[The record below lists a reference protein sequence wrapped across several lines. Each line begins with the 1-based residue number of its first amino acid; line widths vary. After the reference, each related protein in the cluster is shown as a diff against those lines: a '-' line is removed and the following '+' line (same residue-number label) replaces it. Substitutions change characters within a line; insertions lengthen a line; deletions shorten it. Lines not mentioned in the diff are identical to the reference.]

1 MRIAQ
6 SNDDYYNPFGMLNN
20 NIHRLLKR
28 QLKKTNLGACD
39 DAQLNAFLQ
48 MVDKA
53 YKSFDKDVNHIENIL
68 EESSKELFRANQQL
82 KIESASTKA
91 QLVNIMNSV
100 QGVLFET
107 DTEGNFIYLN
117 KAWEDLMG
125 LKIRDSIGKNF
136 SDLLRE
142 KNEKELTAIRRFL
155 SKQQNRYH
163 RVFKYIT
170 PSDEIK
176 WIKMNLKLSK
186 YIDGTISGAIG
197 TMIDITSLKETELK
211 LNQAN
216 KAKDE
221 FLSMISHEIRTPLN
235 AVIGLSNVLLMEQ
248 FLPNQFENLTA
259 LKYSGEHLLL
269 LINDV
274 LDFNK
279 IESNTIEFE
288 DYKFDL
294 NEFLRNIKYH
304 FKLVAQEKELDFRIE
319 KEINVPNILIGD
331 KLKLSQI
338 LKNLL
343 SNAFKFTEKGS
354 VVLYV
359 EYLGSI
365 NNKHSI
371 SFKVSDTGIGIPLD
385 KHEYIFK
392 KFTQAKK
399 DTTRLYGGTGLGLAI
414 SKKLLNLQGSELQL
428 VSEPQKGS
436 TFWFNLDFKIANA
449 KIDCID
455 PKATPSGT
463 PLKLK
468 VLVAEDNDINTL
480 VLKKML
486 DKWDVEYTMTKNG
499 KELLKI
505 YNKEDFDVILMDLQ
519 MPVMDGY
526 QATATIRGLSKP
538 QKAGIP
544 IIALSAFS
552 QEEVKEEAKAYKMDG
567 YMTKPF
573 NPNELY
579 ELLSFYSN
587 KKADRL
593 IG

>member
-1 MRIAQ
+1 
-6 SNDDYYNPFGMLNN
+6 MLNN
-20 NIHRLLKR
+20 NLHRLLKR
-28 QLKKTNLGACD
+28 QLKKTNLGAYGNE
-39 DAQLNAFLQ
+39 QLTEFLN
-48 MVDKA
+48 MVDQA

-82 KIESASTKA
+82 KVESASTKA

-107 DTEGNFIYLN
+107 NTEGDFIYLN

-125 LKIRDSIGKNF
+125 LKIKDSIGKNF
-136 SDLLRE
+136 SDLLKER
-142 KNEKELTAIRRFL
+142 NEKELVAIRRFL
-155 SKQQNRYH
+155 SKKQSKYQ

-170 PSDEIK
+170 PQNEVK

-186 YIDGTISGAIG
+186 YIDGQISGAIG

-216 KAKDE
+216 KAKNE

-279 IESNTIEFE
+279 IESNTVEFE

-304 FKLVAQEKELDFRIE
+304 FKLLAKEKDLDFRIE
-319 KEINVPNILIGD
+319 KEIKVPNILIGD

-338 LKNLL
+338 IKNLL

-359 EYLGSI
+359 EYLGSSTD
-365 NNKHSI
+365 KHSI

-392 KFTQAKK
+392 KFTQARKN
-399 DTTRLYGGTGLGLAI
+399 TTRLYGGTGLGLAI

-428 VSEPQKGS
+428 VSEPNKGS
-436 TFWFNLDFKIANA
+436 TFWFNLDFKIANSA
-449 KIDCID
+449 IDCLD
-455 PKATPSGT
+455 TKAAPAGA

-486 DKWDVEYTMTKNG
+486 DKWNVEYTMTKNG
-499 KELLKI
+499 KELIKV
-505 YNKEDFDVILMDLQ
+505 YNKEDFDLILMDLQ

-526 QATATIRGLSKP
+526 QATATIRGMSKIE
-538 QKAGIP
+538 KAMIP

-587 KKADRL
+587 KKAERL